1 MSILKWKV
9 SQCLATRIVVLYVV
23 NDKYIYSLP
32 ITTVYACACTGTH
45 SICVCVCVCC
55 RTEDA
60 LGELLREIE
69 RHSSSVR
76 FEAMANILAIH
87 CQSDGILTSIL
98 HPD

>member
-1 MSILKWKV
+1 M
-9 SQCLATRIVVLYVV
+9 
-23 NDKYIYSLP
+23 
-32 ITTVYACACTGTH
+32 
-45 SICVCVCVCC
+45 CVCVCVCVCCVCVYVCVCVVCVCVLC

-87 CQSDGILTSIL
+87 CQSDGEHNTTHSIYNTHCIGL
-98 HPD
+98 YFHTFIHFYYADCMF